1 MTLPRTRRP
10 TPAPADAALADPLGG
25 LFAPG
30 RRPAPGVGGLL
41 DFPRAR
47 RWFEVLCWGV
57 EQDLYTYQQALD
69 GRSGPRVRVRG
80 RSLLMLSSYDYLSLI
95 GHPAVEAAALEAIR
109 TYGTGT
115 GGVRL
120 LTGTVALHRRLEREL
135 AEFKG
140 TAAALTFSSGYLAN
154 LAAIAALFGPADRV
168 LADALA
174 HRSLLDA
181 CLVARVPV
189 RRFRHNDPADL
200 ERELRDGAPGQRT
213 LVVLEGVY
221 SMEGDICPLPAFVE
235 LRDRY
240 GAFLLVDEAH
250 SFGVLGRAGRGADEH
265 WGLAPGAVDIWTGSL
280 SKAIASSGGF
290 VAGSRELITLLQHE
304 AAPFIFSAALCPAA
318 AGAARGALD
327 VLAAEPERLARFR
340 RNAETLR
347 RGLADLGYRTAGG
360 GTPIVPVLVG
370 DEVAAF
376 GLARRLLDQGVLAT
390 AVVHPAVP
398 RGAARLRLC
407 ATAAQSESD
416 IAAALEAFTRVRE
429 GEADVRRIVSA

>member
-1 MTLPRTRRP
+1 MTRPRTRRP

-109 TYGTGT
+109 TYGTGA

-168 LADALA
+168 LVDALA
-174 HRSLLDA
+174 HR
-181 CLVARVPV
+181 
-189 RRFRHNDPADL
+189 
-200 ERELRDGAPGQRT
+200 G
-213 LVVLEGVY
+213 
-221 SMEGDICPLPAFVE
+221 
-235 LRDRY
+235 
-240 GAFLLVDEAH
+240 
-250 SFGVLGRAGRGADEH
+250 
-265 WGLAPGAVDIWTGSL
+265 
-280 SKAIASSGGF
+280 
-290 VAGSRELITLLQHE
+290 
-304 AAPFIFSAALCPAA
+304 
-318 AGAARGALD
+318 
-327 VLAAEPERLARFR
+327 
-340 RNAETLR
+340 
-347 RGLADLGYRTAGG
+347 
-360 GTPIVPVLVG
+360 
-370 DEVAAF
+370 
-376 GLARRLLDQGVLAT
+376 
-390 AVVHPAVP
+390 
-398 RGAARLRLC
+398 
-407 ATAAQSESD
+407 
-416 IAAALEAFTRVRE
+416 
-429 GEADVRRIVSA
+429 